1 MPLSTV
7 LKTNKII
14 SDMRKFFLIAIAI
27 LLGCASDVDA
37 QSITVIDTDSVPVAY
52 ATVTNEQGQ
61 LIGATN
67 VNGILDDTK
76 GNGVLCFSH
85 VAYKPITVNVADLT
99 DGVVIME
106 EERYTLP
113 SVEVKPK
120 ELLYMQTY
128 YRVTY
133 IDEEGPIYYRAG
145 VIDNTYE
152 FANRKVKTKSTN
164 ISEGQSGFLKFV
176 LNKIAGG
183 MIEDICKIQKESTYQ
198 LVGSNNGKWA
208 KVSVAVDSTGR
219 KVIRDSESILG
230 YVDEDMEEGKRITS
244 FDNWLFRKHLDIAKE
259 KNEKKKQKKQTE
271 LDKEQENSERSYYEV
286 YRIDEEGRSTIS
298 DFVMMQHL
306 SKGVFKRTKK
316 EYILVL
322 ESFAT
327 ETAYID
333 KKEFKQT
340 RKDNEVDKS
349 YEDMLRYEKAHNIPP
364 LAPHLKAQVEKL
376 FEKKK

>member
-1 MPLSTV
+1 
-7 LKTNKII
+7 
-14 SDMRKFFLIAIAI
+14 MRKFFLIAIAI